1 MELAEQP
8 ANAADDLAAKY
19 GDTAGDVESELAA
32 MKADMGFGN
41 TGSVEDELAAM
52 KAEQQNT

>member
-1 MELAEQP
+1 MLRMTWPQ
-8 ANAADDLAAKY
+8 N

-41 TGSVEDELAAM
+41 TSSVEDELAAM